1 MDNPANYF
9 KTYRLELGFSN
20 QSDAK
25 FFLAA
30 KDITPDIDYAYI
42 TLLNER
48 LIKILKNLNK
58 ILVGDLKNNDL
69 KLFSEKYITR
79 PYEILK
85 NNDIISK
92 LNNQG
97 RRPEQVLFS
106 WLRGFALV
114 ELFKPIFAKLFSIDV
129 ALMVNIGDD
138 DLKNIDTFK
147 RTPTADLQIQK
158 NGEII
163 NIEVQTGFQGI
174 NDIKEH
180 KVREAKKV
188 SQNNGIKT
196 ICIHRDLCINM
207 NNHQNAIFHQLDN
220 FIKHS
225 HSFAMTIF
233 HKITKSAK
241 LVILLIIPTYA
252 KVSHIDIFNGQ
263 VAFIR
268 LDSIKDNDIN
278 FVTRQQMEGQSVF
291 SIDQN
296 YFKWRLLDA
305 LPSLKE
311 LGVGL

>member
-30 KDITPDIDYAYI
+30 KDITPDINYAYI

-163 NIEVQTGFQGI
+163 NIEVQAGFQGI

-196 ICIHRDLCINM
+196 ICI
-207 NNHQNAIFHQLDN
+207 
-220 FIKHS
+220 
-225 HSFAMTIF
+225 
-233 HKITKSAK
+233 
-241 LVILLIIPTYA
+241 
-252 KVSHIDIFNGQ
+252 HIDIFNGQ

>member
-1 MDNPANYF
+1 
-9 KTYRLELGFSN
+9 
-20 QSDAK
+20 
-25 FFLAA
+25 
-30 KDITPDIDYAYI
+30 
-42 TLLNER
+42 
-48 LIKILKNLNK
+48 
-58 ILVGDLKNNDL
+58 
-69 KLFSEKYITR
+69 
-79 PYEILK
+79 
-85 NNDIISK
+85 
-92 LNNQG
+92 
-97 RRPEQVLFS
+97 
-106 WLRGFALV
+106 
-114 ELFKPIFAKLFSIDV
+114 V

-163 NIEVQTGFQGI
+163 NIEVQAGFQGI

-196 ICIHRDLCINM
+196 ICI
-207 NNHQNAIFHQLDN
+207 
-220 FIKHS
+220 
-225 HSFAMTIF
+225 
-233 HKITKSAK
+233 
-241 LVILLIIPTYA
+241 
-252 KVSHIDIFNGQ
+252 HIDIFNGQ

>member
-129 ALMVNIGDD
+129 ALSNLAI
-138 DLKNIDTFK
+138 KNIYMNTNSFDAIILRNFFSFSYFVFFNIIDTLKSSLNF
-147 RTPTADLQIQK
+147 
-158 NGEII
+158 NI
-163 NIEVQTGFQGI
+163 N
-174 NDIKEH
+174 
-180 KVREAKKV
+180 
-188 SQNNGIKT
+188 
-196 ICIHRDLCINM
+196 
-207 NNHQNAIFHQLDN
+207 N
-220 FIKHS
+220 FP
-225 HSFAMTIF
+225 
-233 HKITKSAK
+233 
-241 LVILLIIPTYA
+241 ILL
-252 KVSHIDIFNGQ
+252 N
-263 VAFIR
+263 
-268 LDSIKDNDIN
+268 L
-278 FVTRQQMEGQSVF
+278 
-291 SIDQN
+291 
-296 YFKWRLLDA
+296 
-305 LPSLKE
+305 
-311 LGVGL
+311 